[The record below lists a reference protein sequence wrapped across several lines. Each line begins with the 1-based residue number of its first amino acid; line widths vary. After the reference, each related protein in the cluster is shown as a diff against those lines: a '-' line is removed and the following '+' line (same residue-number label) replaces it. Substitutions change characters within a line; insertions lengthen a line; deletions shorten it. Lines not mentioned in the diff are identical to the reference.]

1 MLCGRRVRDFAEFRA
16 DDKGE
21 VAYGCTLP
29 KTLEWLSQLENEE
42 HEDQEKL
49 KGVIRSMI
57 ETDASKRPKA
67 VNVASIMRECK
78 TSDGLSFIGDCNDHI
93 LA

>member
-16 DDKGE
+16 NDKGE
-21 VAYGCTLP
+21 VAYGRTLP

-57 ETDASKRPKA
+57 GIESKRPKA
-67 VNVASIMRECK
+67 VDVAKIMSECK
-78 TSDGLSFIGDCNDHI
+78 TSDGLSFIGDCNDHN